1 MRLMMGKVFLNNKLK
16 TGIVL
21 TSIVV
26 LRTAIMV
33 NKHSKFHLD
42 RTRTDDAGIV

>member
-1 MRLMMGKVFLNNKLK
+1 MRLMMGKVLNNKLN

-33 NKHSKFHLD
+33 NKHSKFNLD
-42 RTRTDDAGIV
+42 RTHPG